1 VAKTPDAPEED
12 PLAFQV
18 LNEIGIVDQLSQN
31 KATQI
36 LAPALNMAQFTV
48 LNHFARLGGE
58 RSLVQL
64 ANAIQVTKGAMTN
77 TVTRL
82 LDKGMVDVR
91 PDQHDGRSKLVSLNA
106 AGRRART
113 RAVRQLGTAL
123 AELGGEVPAGELR
136 DALVTLRKLRV
147 WFDGNR

>member
-1 VAKTPDAPEED
+1 MAKTPDDLEED

-18 LNEIGIVDQLSQN
+18 LNEIGIIDQLSQN
-31 KATQI
+31 KATQM

-64 ANAIQVTKGAMTN
+64 ANATQVSKGAMTN

-82 LDKGMVDVR
+82 LDKGLVDVR
-91 PDQHDGRSKLVSLNA
+91 PDPQDGRGKLVSLSA

-123 AELGGEVPAGELR
+123 AELGGEVPPSELQA
-136 DALVTLRKLRV
+136 ALITLRKLRV
-147 WFDGNR
+147 WFDSNR